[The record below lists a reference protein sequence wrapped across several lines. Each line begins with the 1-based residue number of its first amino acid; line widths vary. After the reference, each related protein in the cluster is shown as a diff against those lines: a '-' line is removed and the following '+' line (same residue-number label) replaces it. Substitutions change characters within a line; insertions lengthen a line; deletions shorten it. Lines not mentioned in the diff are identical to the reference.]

1 MRFRYG
7 DARTLL
13 ARMVSA
19 RDATLQH
26 YKTIMTTIRAKAA
39 ARARDTSGEPPRPRW
54 PGAGSG
60 ASFPDRYQAWL
71 ARMIDARAAE
81 LQALSRRIARQN
93 AAITRFCA
101 KHGIAQPTLGT
112 VDGPLR
118 T

>member
-7 DARTLL
+7 EARTLL
-13 ARMVSA
+13 ARMVTA
-19 RDATLQH
+19 RDETLQH

-39 ARARDTSGEPPRPRW
+39 ARARDSAESPHPRW
-54 PGAGSG
+54 PGAGPG
-60 ASFPDRYQAWL
+60 ASFADRYQAWL

-101 KHGIAQPTLGT
+101 KHGIAQPTLGA
-112 VDGPLR
+112 VDKPLP